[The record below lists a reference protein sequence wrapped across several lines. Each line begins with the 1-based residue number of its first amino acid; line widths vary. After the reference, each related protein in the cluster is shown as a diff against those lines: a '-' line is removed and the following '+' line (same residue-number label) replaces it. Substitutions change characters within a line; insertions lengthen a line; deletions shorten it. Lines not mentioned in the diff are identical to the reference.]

1 MSDTML
7 NKQQLA
13 FFDTFGYLGLPGLLR
28 DCADQVIAAFEQVW
42 EERGGGHEG
51 KEHDPTRRSA
61 LLPFPGRH
69 PYLASLIDD
78 PRIHDIAVSILGE
91 DFNYTGGDGNL
102 YVGDTNWH
110 SDGFSNERLP
120 SIKIAFYLD
129 AMTRETGAL
138 RVIPGSHRVGDAYA
152 DAVQTQIMMPD
163 RDAGSEVNWGIQGDQ
178 IPAVA
183 FESVA
188 GDVLVFNHNLKHG
201 AFGGSQRR
209 RMYTMNFCQRYP
221 EARVGEFEEMISH
234 EARFLTDTLY
244 GPYMVSEAS
253 PERMVHLEQGLKY
266 RRRLKERYAEF
277 VTSGVESSRG

>member
-7 NKQQLA
+7 TKQQLA
-13 FFDTFGYLGLPGLLR
+13 FFDTFGYLELPGLLQ

-42 EERGGGHEG
+42 DEHGGGHDG
-51 KEHDPTRRSA
+51 RVHDRERRSA

-91 DFNYTGGDGNL
+91 DFSYTGGDGNL
-102 YVGDTNWH
+102 YVGDTHWH
-110 SDGFSNERLP
+110 SDGYSNDRLP

-129 AMTRETGAL
+129 SMTRETGAL
-138 RVIPGSHRVGDAYA
+138 RVIPGSHRVGDAYG
-152 DAVQTQIMMPD
+152 DAVQEQIMSPD
-163 RDAGSEVNWGIQGDQ
+163 RDAGSEVNWGIRGDQ

-183 FESVA
+183 FETVA
-188 GDVLVFNHNLKHG
+188 GDVVVFNHNLKHG

-221 EARVGEFEEMISH
+221 EDRVGEFEEMISH
-234 EARFLTDTLY
+234 EARFLTDTLF

-253 PERMVHLEQGLKY
+253 PERMIHLEQGLKY
-266 RRRLKERYAEF
+266 RRRIKERYAEF
-277 VTSGVESSRG
+277 VKSGVEPSRG